1 MSGEYILD
9 IVSLDKN
16 IEGKP
21 LKKYAIE
28 NTDFIGVYENEP
40 FEIVFKN
47 NTYKKVQIIISVD
60 GTDILSGKLAST
72 EPAAKMLLVNGYS
85 TLKLKA
91 WPETNNGGARFV
103 FTNTDN
109 SVAANTHGNLSSKG
123 IIAVAVFEEGY
134 VPNYTLINHNF
145 GWNPSAV
152 GSGQLYG
159 SGGLYSNNLDKSFVN
174 YNYDTNQQINLIN
187 DSETFSSNSSVN
199 VNNVNTNPIP
209 TAAAGS
215 TLRGGKAK
223 IEQTTKSSA
232 SVGAGEYV
240 TQTLT
245 TVAGLTQPKLATT
258 IRVKYEWWSSLRS
271 KLRKIGAEQ
280 TGLQSTNGFPGDKK
294 NINLAKTP
302 RIKTSAKKEEYCGR
316 VRGWRHR
323 RRNRTEYQR
332 FV

>member
-1 MSGEYILD
+1 MSEDYILD

-47 NTYKKVQIIISVD
+47 NTHKKVQVIISVD
-60 GTDILSGKLAST
+60 GTDVLSGKLAST
-72 EPAAKMLLVNGYS
+72 EPNARMLLVNSYGS
-85 TLKLKA
+85 LKLQA
-91 WPETNNGGARFV
+91 WPETNSGGARFV

-109 SVAANTHGNLSSKG
+109 SVASNTHGNLSSKG

-134 VPNYTLINHNF
+134 VPSYNIWGNHPH
-145 GWNPSAV
+145 PSAV

-159 SGGLYSNNLDKSFVN
+159 SGGLYSNNLDKSFSN
-174 YNYDTNQQINLIN
+174 YSYNTDQKINLDSGQYSSNQINLISES
-187 DSETFSSNSSVN
+187 DSRASNPKYN
-199 VNNVNTNPIP
+199 
-209 TAAAGS
+209 
-215 TLRGGKAK
+215 K
-223 IEQTTKSSA
+223 IEQSA

-240 TQTLT
+240 QQTLT

-271 KLRKIGAEQ
+271 KLRKIGVEQ

-294 NINLAKTP
+294 NIDLAKTP
-302 RIKTSAKKEEYCGR
+302 RIKSSARQEYCGR
-316 VRGWRHR
+316 VRHSR
-323 RRNRTEYQR
+323 RRNRNYAEFQR

>member
-21 LKKYAIE
+21 LKKYAID
-28 NTDFIGVYENEP
+28 NTDFVGVYENEP

-47 NTYKKVQIIISVD
+47 NTYKRVQVIISVD

-72 EPAAKMLLVNGYS
+72 EPTAKMWLVNGYG
-85 TLKLKA
+85 TLRLKA

-103 FTNTDN
+103 FTDTDN

-134 VPNYTLINHNF
+134 VPSYNIWNNGLT
-145 GWNPSAV
+145 WNPSGI

-159 SGGLYSNNLDKSFVN
+159 SGVFKSFEN
-174 YNYDTNQQINLIN
+174 YNYNTNQQINLIN
-187 DSETFSSNSSVN
+187 DSNTFSSNSTN
-199 VNNVNTNPIP
+199 VNSVNTNSLSEP
-209 TAAAGS
+209 AVAGS
-215 TLRGGKAK
+215 ILRGGKAK
-223 IEQTTKSSA
+223 IEQQTTKTSA

-280 TGLQSTNGFPGDKK
+280 AELQSTNGFPGDKK

-302 RIKTSAKKEEYCGR
+302 RIKTSAKKDEYCGK
-316 VRGWRHR
+316 VRRNR
-323 RRNRTEYQR
+323 RRNRNYTEYQR

>member
-1 MSGEYILD
+1 MSAEYTLD

-47 NTYKKVQIIISVD
+47 NTHKKVQIVISVD

-72 EPAAKMLLVNGYS
+72 EPEAKMLLVNSYS
-85 TLKLKA
+85 TLNLQA
-91 WPETNNGGARFV
+91 WPETNSGGARFV

-123 IIAVAVFEEGY
+123 IIAVAVFEEGH
-134 VPNYTLINHNF
+134 VPSYNIWGNHPH
-145 GWNPSAV
+145 PSAV

-159 SGGLYSNNLDKSFVN
+159 SGGLYSNNLDKSFSN
-174 YNYDTNQQINLIN
+174 YSYNTDQKINLDSGQYSSDQINLMSES
-187 DSETFSSNSSVN
+187 DSRAR
-199 VNNVNTNPIP
+199 NP
-209 TAAAGS
+209 
-215 TLRGGKAK
+215 KYNK
-223 IEQTTKSSA
+223 IEQSA

-240 TQTLT
+240 PQTLT

-258 IRVKYEWWSSLRS
+258 IRVKYEWWNSLRS
-271 KLRKIGAEQ
+271 KLRKLVAKPES
-280 TGLQSTNGFPGDKK
+280 QSTNGFPGDKK
-294 NINLAKTP
+294 NIDLAQTP
-302 RIKTSAKKEEYCGR
+302 RIKSSAKRQEYCGR
-316 VRGWRHR
+316 VRHTS
-323 RRNRTEYQR
+323 RRNRNYAEFQR